1 MKDWEGD
8 EAPAVGMAVKCRVVH
23 ATGLQGTGSVCVMC
37 VCVCVMCLYVF
48 VHYVHYMC
56 LYACVM
62 YVLCMCVCVVSPLCG
77 SFLGSA
83 LAQGASMCNDVGL

>member
-37 VCVCVMCLYVF
+37 VSCFCVFLHIMCIICVCMRVSCMCYVCVCVLCRLFVEVF
-48 VHYVHYMC
+48 WDPPLPRVP
-56 LYACVM
+56 
-62 YVLCMCVCVVSPLCG
+62 VC
-77 SFLGSA
+77 A
-83 LAQGASMCNDVGL
+83 TM

>member
-37 VCVCVMCLYVF
+37 VCVSCVCMFLCIMCII
-48 VHYVHYMC
+48 
-56 LYACVM
+56 CV
-62 YVLCMCVCVVSPLCG
+62 CMRVSCVCVFFTPQPLLMTSG
-77 SFLGSA
+77 RRAGHHDFR
-83 LAQGASMCNDVGL
+83 

>member
-37 VCVCVMCLYVF
+37 VCVCVMFLCVF

-83 LAQGASMCNDVGL
+83 LAQGASMCHDVGL

>member
-62 YVLCMCVCVVSPLCG
+62 YVLCMCVCVLCRLFVEVFWDPPLPRVPVC
-77 SFLGSA
+77 A
-83 LAQGASMCNDVGL
+83 TM

>member
-37 VCVCVMCLYVF
+37 VSCFCVFLHIMCIICVCMRVSCMCYV
-48 VHYVHYMC
+48 
-56 LYACVM
+56 CV
-62 YVLCMCVCVVSPLCG
+62 CVCVVSPLCG